1 MSREHRPALGILA
14 GGGPLPGR
22 VAAAAQATGRAVFI
36 VGLEGFAD
44 PQVLAGFP
52 HAAARVGAAGPVLAL
67 PPASGCRAPGLVRPG
82 PRPSGRG
89 LRPGAVPARLATPP
103 RQGA

>member
-44 PQVLAGFP
+44 PQGLAGFP
-52 HAAARVGAAGPVLAL
+52 HAVARVGAAAGILALLRARGGPGLGPVGPVRRPAPPGGP
-67 PPASGCRAPGLVRPG
+67 PPAGGARLRAP
-82 PRPSGRG
+82 
-89 LRPGAVPARLATPP
+89 A
-103 RQGA
+103 